1 MKKWICLLLLCG
13 LLLPLFGAAIPSAM
27 QAEAIDSAT
36 YPLENGADATE
47 LAFTGRT
54 EVDPANCDTYV
65 KGNTG
70 WKTAFDAITVSNNT
84 YEISTANQLL
94 GFFYKLSQG
103 TNFSGKTI
111 KLAKDFDLTDFDG
124 SIQVPNANQ
133 FRGTFNGQGHV
144 IQGYKTVTEASSS
157 SVFGTLNGAK
167 IQKVSFIESTISGL
181 AAESTGTTTINS
193 VYVAGTVIGV
203 DTFGGLVG
211 VVSAGTI
218 TVQDSQVNVICKPS
232 DSKATNTVAGGL
244 LGSVTGS
251 AHVKINACENNES
264 VKAYSHVGGMIGSKS
279 GTGTLEILNS
289 TNSGK
294 IIGTKKNVGGM
305 VGHVTGS
312 GQTNIQ
318 YCTNSGAV
326 TAIEHIGGMVGQF
339 ENVSG
344 NTSFIECINKGAITG
359 DASETGGRIAGI
371 VGEYIGLEGNTV
383 LFNGCE
389 NQGAVK
395 HEGDNT
401 GGCWMGGIAGYVM
414 GRTQTVNDKAVHE
427 YLGSVTVQNCHNTG
441 DLFANRSSGGLVG
454 FVQRTKEFTMT
465 GCTVDA
471 DLYFQ
476 IHSSSNR
483 YVGGLIGILHM
494 GYTPEPNLA
503 TATISNCNVSGT
515 MTVSDPIIITIP
527 TAQEQIYTAGGLVGL
542 VRTTNLQAQ
551 NCKVDLEFAKEL
563 SEEDDVINMAV
574 GSYLEPGNKGAVT
587 PSNITYYWHN
597 DDVAIVED
605 YVELADSRAYFKAIG
620 HQYLQNKGK
629 DGILNTSDD
638 TYDLRYIFGVKNLK
652 SGVDNAIG
660 FELVAKTLGKEV
672 TTKEK
677 TVYCPKIYNNLN
689 YTTASGKAESIRASE
704 YKCDYFCTLVIAGVP
719 ADEVTLVPKGEDYA
733 AYINNTILDFTP
745 ITVSGETDT
754 NPHKGTGA
762 ISHTYAPKRHTF
774 GQEDFTPYLPS
785 SFEEAEGIVS
795 SKNIVYPAVIEA
807 GLNADGK
814 MTYKLDPTSIPQNTD
829 SVNLVWIGGGT
840 NGNNQ
845 FVLQAKDSASNVGWS
860 ANGAIAYLVNTAE
873 EGMPH
878 HYYIDVETFNKKFD
892 PDIDDL
898 YEAYYS
904 FDFEVEEAGYYD
916 FCFRIRLNGSDGGR
930 QTRAALVQFDD
941 ETYGEQSEF
950 YYNIVVKDGTMRD
963 NAQNHDSYLTGFN
976 KYLTA
981 GSHTITFRSSY
992 ALATPFHIRDIYMIK
1007 DAPEPVDAD
1016 IPLPEGAVL
1025 YDGNF
1030 DNNVTYALD
1039 ATTKAVFDAYRAT
1052 LAPYGFELMEERV
1065 TDFQYSKFDTTYT
1078 QPYTDANGNSQSYT
1092 YEGNYTEENKDTVYH
1107 NYYYIYTNADYM
1119 LNVYFC
1125 DATGDMRVIVSDA
1138 EEYQRYAQVNA
1149 EADAY
1154 DGRAVTTPMFALL
1167 DIGGKDIVLE
1177 QGVNADKKITG
1188 VTNGMCLVYR
1198 LSDGRFIVVDGG
1210 FWNTSD
1216 TEGEGVARLYDWLC
1230 KHADY
1235 DNDMDYTNNKVTIAA
1250 WLITHHHS
1258 DHISVAWKFNQMY
1271 QASPMVEIENYL
1283 YNFPSYEYA
1292 MSIYGTNLSP
1302 SAYDTYY
1309 PQLHSM
1315 MSANNTLVAHTGM
1328 LYNFADCSIEILF
1341 THEDFY
1347 PYQFKSYNNSNTVFK
1362 ITLAGKT
1369 FLVAGD
1375 LEEPGQI
1382 DCIKQTGTLLEAD
1395 FLQVTHHG
1403 ANGQVEFYK
1412 YIVGLDDAGNF
1423 NTDTIVI
1430 WPLPKGENT
1439 SLFKENSRRG
1449 FANKWLA
1456 DMFRK
1461 ESDQANDNI
1470 HYAIENWEYY
1480 IFKLTVEED
1489 DGGYSNIVPF

>member
-36 YPLENGADATE
+36 YPLENNADATE

-124 SIQVPNANQ
+124 SIQVPKAKQ

-144 IQGYKTVTEASSS
+144 IQGYKTVTEASNS

-167 IQKVSFIESTISGL
+167 IQNVSFVESTISGL
-181 AAESTGTTTINS
+181 AAESMGITTIDS

-218 TVQDSQVNVICKPS
+218 TVQNSRVRATCKPS
-232 DSKATNTVAGGL
+232 DSDATNTVAGGL
-244 LGSVTGS
+244 IGSVTGS
-251 AHVKINACENNES
+251 AIVKINECENNAS
-264 VKAYSHVGGMIGSKS
+264 VTAYSHVGGMIGSKS

-294 IIGTKKNVGGM
+294 IIGTQKNVGGM
-305 VGHVTGS
+305 VGYVTGS
-312 GQTNIQ
+312 GKTDIQ
-318 YCTNSGAV
+318 YCTNSGAI
-326 TAIEHIGGMVGQF
+326 TAIENIGGMVGQF

-344 NTSFIECINKGAITG
+344 NTSFIGCINKGAITG
-359 DASETGGRIAGI
+359 DASKTGGRIAGI
-371 VGEYIGLEGNTV
+371 VGYYVGLNGNEV
-383 LFNGCE
+383 LFEACE
-389 NQGAVK
+389 NKGAVK

-414 GRTQTVNDKAVHE
+414 GKTSGGDA
-427 YLGSVTVQNCHNTG
+427 YLGSVTFTNCHNTG
-441 DLFANRSSGGLVG
+441 NLFANRSSGGLVG
-454 FVQRTKEFTMT
+454 FVQRANELTVT

-471 DLYFQ
+471 ELYFQ
-476 IHSSSNR
+476 IHDDGNLR
-483 YVGGLIGILHM
+483 VGGLIGIVHLGNM
-494 GYTPEPNLA
+494 DS
-503 TATISNCNVSGT
+503 ATITGCTVSGK
-515 MTVSDPIIITIP
+515 MTIYDP
-527 TAQEQIYTAGGLVGL
+527 QGLNYTAGGLIGEI
-542 VRTTNLQAQ
+542 RQT
-551 NCKVDLEFAKEL
+551 KVSAENSKIDLAFEKL
-563 SEEDDVINMAV
+563 LGDSNDVINRTV
-574 GSYLEPGNKGAVT
+574 GFTNNGSIECVGVSYVAHETG
-587 PSNITYYWHN
+587 
-597 DDVAIVED
+597 VAITD
-605 YVELADSRAYFKAIG
+605 PKDQISLTHSRAYFKEIG
-620 HQYLQNKGK
+620 VQYRPSKSANG
-629 DGILNTSDD
+629 G
-638 TYDLRYIFGVKNLK
+638 YDLRYVFGVNNLK
-652 SGVDNAIG
+652 ALDKAIG
-660 FELVAKTLGKEV
+660 FEVTIKELGKEV
-672 TTKEK
+672 TTQTK
-677 TVYCPKIYNNLN
+677 TVYCPNIYSKLN
-689 YTTASGKAESIRASE
+689 VADGKSVSASDYG
-704 YKCDYFCTLVIAGVP
+704 CDYLCTLVIGGVP
-719 ADEVTLVPKGEDYA
+719 ESMIEMVELANGESV
-733 AYINNTILDFTP
+733 AYIKNTILSFTLFTLSQENDNAP
-745 ITVSGETDT
+745 NKNLTVTSTRKYD
-754 NPHKGTGA
+754 
-762 ISHTYAPKRHTF
+762 RHTF
-774 GQEDFTPYLPS
+774 RQEDFTPYLPS
-785 SFEEAEGIVS
+785 AFEGAEGIIS
-795 SKNIVYPAVIEA
+795 SKNIVYPTEFVKWDDGVAV
-807 GLNADGK
+807 
-814 MTYKLDPTSIPQNTD
+814 YKENESLAANLD
-829 SVNLVWIGGGT
+829 SVNYISA
-840 NGNNQ
+840 NSKNSQ
-845 FVLQAKDSASNVGWS
+845 FVLQANDSASTVGWS
-860 ANGAIAYLVNTAE
+860 ANGVMAYRVNTADPA
-873 EGMPH
+873 MPH
-878 HYYIDVETFNKKFD
+878 HYYVDLESFNKRFD

-916 FCFRIRLNGSDGGR
+916 FCFRIRLNGASNQRDIR
-930 QTRAALVQFDD
+930 NLLVQFDD
-941 ETYGEQSEF
+941 ETYGEQTEF
-950 YYNIVVKDGTMRD
+950 YYNIVIKNGTMRD
-963 NAQNHDSYLTGFN
+963 NAQNHDSYLSGYN
-976 KYLTA
+976 RYLTA
-981 GSHTITFRSSY
+981 GTHTITFRAPYGKHSNI
-992 ALATPFHIRDIYMIK
+992 HIRDIYLLQ
-1007 DAPEPVDAD
+1007 DAPEPVNAE
-1016 IPLPEGAVL
+1016 IPLPEGAIL

-1052 LAPYGFELMEERV
+1052 LAPYGFELMEERTTNFKYSNFDV
-1065 TDFQYSKFDTTYT
+1065 TNTQYDTS
-1078 QPYTDANGNSQSYT
+1078 GNAIYT
-1092 YEGNYTEENKDTVYH
+1092 YEGNYTAANKNTVYH

-1235 DNDMDYTNNKVTIAA
+1235 DNDMDYTNNKVTVAA

-1271 QASPMVEIENYL
+1271 QGSPMVEIENYL

-1302 SAYDTYY
+1302 SAYDTFY
-1309 PQLHSM
+1309 PQMHSM

-1347 PYQFKSYNNSNTVFK
+1347 PNQFKSYNNSNTVFK

-1412 YIVGLDDAGNF
+1412 YIVGLDSKGNF

-1439 SLFKENSRRG
+1439 SLFKETSRRG

-1456 DMFRK
+1456 DRFRK

-1480 IFKLTVEED
+1480 IPSWSLDED